1 MKQIL
6 STRFFHRC
14 VVNPN
19 YLSRYSFPDTKI
31 FTKFKMYFITIQQGI
46 RATQWIG
53 FKRKQVCTSDIPKP
67 KEKPPLQ
74 YRARQ
79 IVISLLSFSWQA
91 TFIIFCLSRC
101 VFMLL
106 PPARSSEGSCKGRFR
121 IIRGWISVAGRKCCI
136 FRNIFSTSWFF
147 CAVCITK
154 MDFCAP
160 MVNTLYGS
168 FRREMLL
175 KFWTDVI
182 SGCDIMEGEKL
193 YLKYMGLCN
202 WLLWFMICRFS
213 IYDARE

>member
-6 STRFFHRC
+6 STRFFRRC
-14 VVNPN
+14 AVNPN
-19 YLSRYSFPDTKI
+19 YLSRYRFPDTKI

-53 FKRKQVCTSDIPKP
+53 FKRKQVRTPDIPKP
-67 KEKPPLQ
+67 QEKPPLQ

-91 TFIIFCLSRC
+91 TFIIFYLSRC

-121 IIRGWISVAGRKCCI
+121 IIRGWISVAGRKCSI

-147 CAVCITK
+147 LCC
-154 MDFCAP
+154 
-160 MVNTLYGS
+160 LYYEDGFLRTYGKHFVWFVS
-168 FRREMLL
+168 ER
-175 KFWTDVI
+175 DVVKI
-182 SGCDIMEGEKL
+182 LNGCDKWM
-193 YLKYMGLCN
+193 
-202 WLLWFMICRFS
+202 
-213 IYDARE
+213 